1 MRILALDVATKTGWA
16 LYDTDRDYSSIV
28 SGAMK
33 FDGDT
38 AFEKVADMRRKL
50 PKLIREQRPDF
61 CAIEAPL
68 TIIPRF
74 SKKKVNDLL
83 GEREEETTINA
94 GTVMQ
99 LNRLAGAAQ
108 ICVTGQNIPCTEVA
122 PRRWQS
128 IIPKSIQGAPKLRV
142 KQFLDTLKVVAPN
155 ADARDACAI
164 AIWCAGHCQQL
175 RMMEKAT
182 A

>member
-1 MRILALDVATKTGWA
+1 MRVLALDVATVTGWA
-16 LYDTDRDYSSIV
+16 LYDTSRPVSAIV
-28 SGAMK
+28 SGSVK
-33 FDGDT
+33 FTGEN
-38 AFEKVADMRRKL
+38 AFQKVADMRRKL
-50 PKLIREQRPDF
+50 PKLIREHRPDF

-68 TIIPRF
+68 TIIPQYR
-74 SKKKVNDLL
+74 KVKADLL
-83 GEREEETTINA
+83 GEKEEVATINA

-108 ICVTGQNIPCTEVA
+108 ICVSGQNVPCTEVP
-122 PRRWQS
+122 PRTWQS
-128 IIPKSIQGAPKLRV
+128 IIPKSIQGPPKSRV

-155 ADARDACAI
+155 ADARDASAI

-175 RMMEKAT
+175 KILERAT

>member
-1 MRILALDVATKTGWA
+1 MRILALDVATATGWA
-16 LYDTDRDYSSIV
+16 LYDLDRPPSAIISGSI
-28 SGAMK
+28 K
-33 FDGDT
+33 FVGDS

-50 PKLIREQRPDF
+50 PKLVREHKPDF

-68 TIIPRF
+68 TIIPQYR
-74 SKKKVNDLL
+74 KTKMDLL
-83 GEREEETTINA
+83 GEKEEVTTINA

-108 ICVTGQNIPCTEVA
+108 ICVTGQNIPCVEVA
-122 PRRWQS
+122 PRSWQT
-128 IIPKSIQGAPKLRV
+128 IIPRSIQGPPKARV
-142 KQFLDTLKVVAPN
+142 KQFLDTMKVVSPN
-155 ADARDACAI
+155 ADSRDACAI

-175 RMMEKAT
+175 KILERAS